1 MPDSVRAYGNQLLVT
16 FLTGFPFSAGDSK
29 VLLVDPATGAT
40 APFISWLNSAIDIV
54 YRPRP
59 NGARPQFFLLEY
71 SSNFL
76 AGAPG
81 RVLVFN
87 DPVGTVLT
95 EGLNAPTSLAL
106 DSAAG
111 KLYIASRT
119 DGKIMQVNVGQ

>member
-1 MPDSVRAYGNQLLVT
+1 MTRLARNTAMSIRCAPALVVFARSCSRRARSRAKRLLRT
-16 FLTGFPFSAGDSK
+16 RS
-29 VLLVDPATGAT
+29 
-40 APFISWLNSAIDIV
+40 
-54 YRPRP
+54 
-59 NGARPQFFLLEY
+59 

-106 DSAAG
+106 DSTAG

-119 DGKIMQVNVGQ
+119 DGKIMQVSVGQ